1 MHQRS
6 VLGPAD
12 VSDRELAAMVAESFG
27 VASVDLLTSHAEV
40 ASYDLDALTTGGRF
54 WVRGRARIG
63 TRDATYAFF
72 VKVVRSWARSPL
84 FQFVPEE
91 HRAAALELVPWRSE
105 PLIYQSD
112 LAARLPAGL
121 TMPRAHAVIDLD
133 DESAALW
140 LEAVDT
146 APTTW
151 SVEKLAHAA
160 YLLGRLAASPDVRRL
175 ARVGDVDGKRT
186 VRAYAEGRVAL
197 QVVPAL
203 RSDDVWNHPLVAA
216 TFDDQLRKDLLRAAD
231 ALPAIVDEL
240 ETMPIGTSHGDACT
254 RNLLVTP
261 ATTDL
266 VLIDYG
272 FWGEAPIGFDLSQL
286 LVGEVQL
293 GERSATCLPALEA
306 ACLPAYVRGLHD
318 EGCDI
323 PLEVVRRSHA
333 LSMVLFSGVSAVPFE
348 HLGTEPTPELQR
360 IAGERAASARFILDL
375 LAETSAH

>member
-1 MHQRS
+1 MHERS

-12 VSDRELAAMVAESFG
+12 VSDQELAAMVAESLG
-27 VASVDLLTSHAEV
+27 VASVDLLSSHAEV
-40 ASYDLDALTTGGRF
+40 ATYDLDALTTGGRF

-72 VKVVRSWARSPL
+72 VKVVQSWARSPL
-84 FQFVPEE
+84 FQFIPEE

-105 PLIYQSD
+105 PLIYKSD

-121 TMPRAHAVIDLD
+121 TMPRAYAVIDLD

-140 LEAVDT
+140 LEAVDA
-146 APTTW
+146 APATW
-151 SVEKLAHAA
+151 NVENLAHAA

-175 ARVGDVDGKRT
+175 ARVGDVDRKRT

-216 TFDDQLRKDLLRAAD
+216 TFDDQIHKDLLRAAD
-231 ALPAIVDEL
+231 ALPHIVDEL

-254 RNLLVTP
+254 RNLLVSP

-286 LVGEVQL
+286 LLGEVQM
-293 GERSATCLPALEA
+293 GERSATCLGGLEA

-318 EGCDI
+318 EACDI
-323 PLEVVRRSHA
+323 SLEDVRRSHA
-333 LSMVLFSGVSAVPFE
+333 LLMVLFSGVSAVPFE
-348 HLGTEPTPELQR
+348 HLGAEPTPELQR

-375 LAETSAH
+375 LAETSTH